1 MATNRMNSQT
11 GPRQNNNNNSNNARG
26 SRQTNHRG
34 RGGGRGNGRGGRG
47 RGRGSFVRGR
57 SRGGRGGGRHNN
69 SYNNNQGHRIKFDPI
84 EEIGDLHC
92 KPCKGQ
98 SPTKSQSSCVRIA
111 VEGCSHGELDTIY
124 DRLMDHERTSG
135 NPVDLLICCG
145 DFQSLRN
152 PSDFNSTSIPP
163 KYQQLGGFS
172 KYYSGEKV
180 APVLTLF
187 IGGNHEASQ
196 ALRELYYG
204 GWVAPNI
211 YYLGACGVVN
221 YRGLRIGGI
230 SGIWKSWDYTM
241 GHYETMPLDRRSVK
255 SIYGVRNVDV
265 ERAKLLGKP
274 SVNKNNE
281 DEVESTT
288 ASEASKQPMDVF
300 VSHDWPLGIEQH
312 GNLRYLL
319 RKKPYFREEIER
331 NDLGSPPNREILDV
345 LKPKY
350 WFSAHLHVGFHAT
363 VVHNKTKN
371 NVDITASQNEKS
383 TMSPTSSLL
392 MPSQAS
398 SNGKITSQKS
408 PVFDETS
415 ASDTGEQTTITTS
428 QTITSKGDEST
439 TMDPVQELTEKI
451 TKFLALDKCGARRK
465 FLSILNL
472 QLHSEETNTDSDK
485 NTKKEHHLEYDPEW
499 LAILKNTHHWHQT
512 ERRQVEIPDPPD
524 EGTSDYR
531 DVAWV
536 TQRFQE
542 HATAN
547 AEKESLASIFEIPR
561 TFVPTVPF
569 HIDECYRGNR
579 RLHPLPTMG
588 NPQTDR
594 LLDILQLDH
603 SLTIP
608 YNPELT
614 PNVISEM
621 LQGKTMTP
629 KPMGISVDDENE
641 IDIDSDSDDANGI
654 EAAKKVEAQDENE
667 IDIDIDIDSDGD
679 GDNDIKSPTIENNNQ
694 DDNEID
700 IDDESD
706 EESMNAVTKKA
717 RIEP

>member
-1 MATNRMNSQT
+1 MATKSMDSQT
-11 GPRQNNNNNSNNARG
+11 VPRQNNNNNSNNNAWG
-26 SRQTNHRG
+26 SRQNNHRG
-34 RGGGRGNGRGGRG
+34 RGGGRGIGRGGRG
-47 RGRGSFVRGR
+47 RGRGRG
-57 SRGGRGGGRHNN
+57 RGGRGGGGGRYNN
-69 SYNNNQGHRIKFDPI
+69 SNNNRRIKFDPI
-84 EEIGDLHC
+84 EEIGDLQC

-98 SPTKSQSSCVRIA
+98 KPKESSCVRIA
-111 VEGCSHGELDTIY
+111 VEGCSHGELEIIY

-163 KYQQLGGFS
+163 KYQQLGGFC

-180 APVLTLF
+180 APVLTIF

-196 ALRELYYG
+196 PLRELYYG

-241 GHYETMPLDRRSVK
+241 GHYETMPLDQRSVK
-255 SIYGVRNVDV
+255 TIYHVRNVDV

-274 SVNKNNE
+274 SVNKKNE
-281 DEVESTT
+281 CEAKSTT
-288 ASEASKQPMDVF
+288 SAEVSKQPMDVF

-312 GNLRYLL
+312 GNLNYLL
-319 RKKPYFREEIER
+319 RKKPFFRQEIDR

-350 WFSAHLHVGFHAT
+350 WFSAHLHIGFHAT
-363 VVHNKTKN
+363 VVHNKN
-371 NVDITASQNEKS
+371 NNNIHLPRSQNEKS

-392 MPSQAS
+392 MPLQAT
-398 SNGKITSQKS
+398 SNGKTTSQKA
-408 PVFDETS
+408 PVFDENT
-415 ASDTGEQTTITTS
+415 ATDTGEQTTPTTS
-428 QTITSKGDEST
+428 QTTTSKGDEST
-439 TMDPVQELTEKI
+439 IMDPVQELTEQT

-465 FLSILNL
+465 FLSVLNL
-472 QLHSEETNTDSDK
+472 QLPSGETNSDPNQ

-499 LAILKNTHHWHQT
+499 LAILKNTHHWHQI
-512 ERRQVEIPDPPD
+512 ERRQVEIPEPPD
-524 EGTSDYR
+524 EGAPDYR

-536 TQRFQE
+536 TQRFKE

-547 AEKESLASIFEIPR
+547 AEKESLSSIFEIPR

-569 HIDECYRGNR
+569 HTDECYRNNR
-579 RLHPLPTMG
+579 RLRPLPTMG

-594 LLDILQLDH
+594 LLEILQLDH

-608 YNPELT
+608 YDPELT
-614 PNVISEM
+614 PKVISAM

-629 KPMGISVDDENE
+629 KPMGVSVDDENE
-641 IDIDSDSDDANGI
+641 IDIDSEDNDSEDATGI
-654 EAAKKVEAQDENE
+654 EAVKKIEVQDDNE
-667 IDIDIDIDSDGD
+667 IDIDIDSDGD
-679 GDNDIKSPTIENNNQ
+679 NDIKGPPTENNDQ

-706 EESMNAVTKKA
+706 EESINAVTKKA